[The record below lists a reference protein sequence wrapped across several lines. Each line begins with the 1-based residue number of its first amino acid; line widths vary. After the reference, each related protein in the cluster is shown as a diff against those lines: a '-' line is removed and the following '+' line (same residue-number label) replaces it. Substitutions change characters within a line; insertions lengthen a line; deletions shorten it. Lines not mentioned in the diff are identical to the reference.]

1 MGVDGLRLDA
11 IPYLYEREG
20 TNCENLPETHA
31 FLKQLR
37 AHIDRRFSGRMLLA
51 EANQWPED
59 SVEYFGDGDECHM
72 AFHFPVMPR
81 LFMSIRQEDR
91 FPIID
96 ILDQTPAIP
105 ETAQWALFLRN
116 HDELTLEMVTDEERD
131 YMYRVYARDPQMRI
145 NLGIRRRLAP
155 LLGNNR
161 RRIELM
167 NGLLLSL
174 PGTPVIYYGDE
185 IGMGDNVYV
194 GDRNGVRTPMQWSGD
209 RNAGFSSANRQ
220 QLYLP
225 VITDP
230 EYHYEAIN
238 VEAQQANPHSLL
250 WWMKRLLDLRRRHT
264 AFSRG
269 SLEFLHPE
277 NRKVL
282 AFTRRLESETILV
295 VANLSRFVQ
304 HTELDLSEF
313 EGRVPVE
320 MFGRVEFPP
329 VSGAPYFL
337 TLAPHSFLWFELEA
351 AAEIADSGAGG
362 VPTLAL
368 DRSLEDLAAD
378 DRHGQ
383 LAKVLTKALPSR
395 RWFRGKART
404 IKATSVTDSIV
415 VHGARAGAI
424 VVTLAVDY
432 SEGEGELYLLPIRAV
447 APAEAARI
455 LVESP
460 NQLIA
465 YLTGPDGRDRGA
477 LVDAA
482 MDPEFMTLLLDAIG
496 ERKRYRGVRGEL
508 RGAPEKTYKSTRGD
522 SGPLPAVPIGSEQS
536 NSSVIFGDR
545 IILKLYRA
553 LEPGTN
559 PDLEIGRFLT
569 QRGFEW
575 VPAVCGAL
583 EYAGTDGSRG
593 VAAIAQEF
601 IPNQGDVFT
610 YTLDAIGDYL
620 ERVVA
625 EAEPPIVGSL
635 GAAGLLAAATDELPP
650 MAHRMVGSYL
660 DLARTLGQRTGQ
672 LHATLAS
679 ETRDPAFAPEPFT
692 EHYQRSVY
700 QSIHTLARHNLR
712 YLARELEHLPPAAAH
727 DARRILADHAIVD
740 QRLRNLLT
748 HRFGGQRIR
757 IHGDFHAGQVLHT
770 GRDLVIIDF
779 EGEPARPLSERRLKR
794 SSLRDVAGMV
804 RSFHYAAYGSLLHPN
819 LGPGI
824 RDDDVAALEPWVHA
838 WYGWVSAAYLR
849 GYRDATAGAAFLPS
863 DGGEWA
869 SVLDAMLL
877 NKALYELGY
886 ELNNR
891 PDWVAI
897 PLRGIAQLL
906 ES

>member
-1 MGVDGLRLDA
+1 
-11 IPYLYEREG
+11 
-20 TNCENLPETHA
+20 
-31 FLKQLR
+31 
-37 AHIDRRFSGRMLLA
+37 
-51 EANQWPED
+51 
-59 SVEYFGDGDECHM
+59 
-72 AFHFPVMPR
+72 
-81 LFMSIRQEDR
+81 
-91 FPIID
+91 
-96 ILDQTPAIP
+96 
-105 ETAQWALFLRN
+105 
-116 HDELTLEMVTDEERD
+116 
-131 YMYRVYARDPQMRI
+131 
-145 NLGIRRRLAP
+145 
-155 LLGNNR
+155 
-161 RRIELM
+161 
-167 NGLLLSL
+167 
-174 PGTPVIYYGDE
+174 
-185 IGMGDNVYV
+185 
-194 GDRNGVRTPMQWSGD
+194 MQWSGD

-250 WWMKRLLDLRRRHT
+250 WWMKRLLDLRHRHK

-282 AFTRRLESETILV
+282 AFTRQLEGETILV

-304 HTELDLSEF
+304 HTELDLSEH

-329 VSGAPYFL
+329 VSGVPYFL

-351 AAEIADSGAGG
+351 AETADAGPDG

-368 DRSLEDLAAD
+368 DRPLEELAAD
-378 DRHGQ
+378 DRNGQ

-404 IKATSVTDSIV
+404 IKATRVTDAIA
-415 VHGARAGAI
+415 VHGTVAGAI
-424 VVTLAVDY
+424 MVTLAVDY
-432 SEGEGELYLLPIRAV
+432 SEGESELYLLPIRAV
-447 APAEAARI
+447 PPSERERI
-455 LVESP
+455 LLEAP
-460 NQLIA
+460 GQLIA
-465 YLTGPDGRDRGA
+465 TLTGPNGRDGGA

-482 MDPEFMTLLLDAIG
+482 MDPDFMTVLLDAIG
-496 ERKRYRGVRGEL
+496 ERKRYKGVRGEL
-508 RGAPEKTYKSTRGD
+508 RGAPEKTYKSTRG
-522 SGPLPAVPIGSEQS
+522 GNGRLPASPIGSEQS

-553 LEPGTN
+553 LEHGIN

-583 EYAGTDGSRG
+583 EYAGNDGSRS

-601 IPNQGDVFT
+601 VPNQGDVFT

-620 ERVVA
+620 ERVL
-625 EAEPPIVGSL
+625 AEPEPPPVGSL
-635 GAAGLLAAATDELPP
+635 GAAGLLAAATEELPP
-650 MAHRMVGSYL
+650 IAHRMVGSSL
-660 DLARTLGQRTGQ
+660 DLAGLLGQRTGQ

-700 QSIHTLARHNLR
+700 QSIHTLSRQNLR
-712 YLARELEHLPPAAAH
+712 YLGRKLEHLPPGAAQ
-727 DARRILADHAIVD
+727 DAKRVLADFDIVD

-804 RSFHYAAYGSLLHPN
+804 RSFHYAAYGSLLHPS
-819 LGPGI
+819 LGPSI
-824 RDDDVAALEPWVHA
+824 RDDDVAALEPWVRA
-838 WYGWVSAAYLR
+838 WYRWVSAAYLR
-849 GYRDATAGAAFLPS
+849 GYREATAGAALLPS
-863 DGGEWA
+863 DAGEWA
-869 SVLDAMLL
+869 TVLDAMLL
-877 NKALYELGY
+877 HKAFYELGY